1 MLKSLNTLRR
11 AGFAICTLL
20 LLQVTAYAQGDVT
33 QPGDSIIASSANSPG
48 SEAAPNALDDQPTKY
63 LNFDTVG
70 IDGLPSG
77 FVVTPG
83 VGKTVL
89 SGLAMQSAND
99 APERDPKWVRLEGS
113 NDEAPNWLEGDWT
126 VIYENQNV
134 PPWSSEFPVD
144 DRFQTQTF
152 EFGVQIPYLHYR
164 WTVVEVQGETANSM
178 QIAEVELLGKAY
190 SQKDVTQPGDP
201 IIASSANSPGS
212 EAAPNALD
220 NQPTKYLNFDT
231 VGIDGLPSG
240 FVVTPGV
247 GKTVL
252 SGL

>member
-77 FVVTPG
+77 FAVTPG

-89 SGLAMQSAND
+89 SGLAM
-99 APERDPKWVRLEGS
+99 
-113 NDEAPNWLEGDWT
+113 
-126 VIYENQNV
+126 
-134 PPWSSEFPVD
+134 
-144 DRFQTQTF
+144 
-152 EFGVQIPYLHYR
+152 
-164 WTVVEVQGETANSM
+164 
-178 QIAEVELLGKAY
+178 
-190 SQKDVTQPGDP
+190 
-201 IIASSANSPGS
+201 
-212 EAAPNALD
+212 
-220 NQPTKYLNFDT
+220 
-231 VGIDGLPSG
+231 
-240 FVVTPGV
+240 
-247 GKTVL
+247 
-252 SGL
+252 